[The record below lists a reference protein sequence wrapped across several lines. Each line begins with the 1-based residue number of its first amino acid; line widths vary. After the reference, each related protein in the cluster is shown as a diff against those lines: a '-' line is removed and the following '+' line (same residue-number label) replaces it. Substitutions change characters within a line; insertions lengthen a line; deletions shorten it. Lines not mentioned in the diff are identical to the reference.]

1 MHTVFFDV
9 FDISSNIIVVV
20 VVVDG
25 VFVCVCFC
33 LEIVVNKRSSSEIDS
48 LLTNFDINSLIPNSN
63 FDGVGIIDSH
73 SFVLQNILILMN
85 IVLNRYSDS
94 HKIIGKWI
102 LDEGK
107 ITHACLSQS
116 LIIITNYNQ
125 LENNNNNNNGVNLK
139 QLVCEP
145 ASLIKKREENNDKL
159 AQTDRRDEI
168 VSMLKELETNS
179 DENGILALPWWYIMT
194 TKEYSRYIVNIKNNN
209 DNIARNR
216 NMLYEQNRQ
225 GSAVAALTN
234 PQMVLDLL
242 RKTNL
247 WSDEQPQRS
256 IKPLVID
263 LSLESIINSNKESE
277 QVDSDLFWDDW
288 VQLWTDSVAQCISG
302 IEL

>member
-1 MHTVFFDV
+1 M
-9 FDISSNIIVVV
+9 
-20 VVVDG
+20 
-25 VFVCVCFC
+25 FC
-33 LEIVVNKRSSSEIDS
+33 LEVAVNKRSSSEIDS

-125 LENNNNNNNGVNLK
+125 LENNNNNNNNNGVNLK

-145 ASLIKKREENNDKL
+145 ASLIKKREENSDKL
-159 AQTDRRDEI
+159 GQTDRRDEI

-216 NMLYEQNRQ
+216 NMLNEQNRP

-277 QVDSDLFWDDW
+277 HVDSDLFWDDW